1 MTTSTSTYPRPQ
13 GDLPLPLTFLPAPTR
28 RALIIGV
35 NKLAA
40 ARAFTFLDSSFGVVL
55 LGDRHEACDELRW
68 REEHGEVEFHAD
80 ADVSSDRWEDET
92 DVDAWIQL
100 ISSIDSVD
108 MVVVADTI
116 LTPNCSTPRP
126 LPSARSIFLACTRL
140 HLPINTTDHPAWS
153 TFTFPSVAKFPGKEP
168 GTRSNLQI
176 AVSTNGKGC
185 RLAGR
190 IRREVVGRLPRD
202 VGAAVDNVGILRA
215 RVRASSPGSGSV
227 RSGSCTRGRRQDNAA
242 ANVVRPPNGRTD
254 SGFLGDDD
262 DVSLFSG
269 SGPLNSPVPQLESPA
284 LSRTSSSKSLFHP
297 QVQLVTQMHQHHHQ
311 QQIQQQQ
318 QQQQPKQMNDQYPFP
333 SVPVALPI
341 SPAITA
347 KTAPSSASSTQMDEE
362 DHQLRRMR
370 WVSQISEYW
379 SIEYLAR
386 MGEEE
391 MARCLEMWTEGGEAD
406 RVDVSVPGHN
416 EGGARRQVDNE
427 TAPRGRSSTSGG
439 PDDVTPTGE
448 TGLELTPRHGLAID
462 APPRAPGPRR
472 GKILLL
478 GSGPGHPSLL
488 TVAAHQALLT
498 ATLILSDKLVPA
510 EILALIPKTT
520 TLHIAKKFPGNAE
533 GAQNEMMQLALEGAL
548 KGETVV
554 RLKQGD
560 PFVYGRGGEEVL
572 FFREHGFESVV
583 VPGISSS
590 IAGPLMMGIPV
601 TQRGVADSMVL
612 CTGVG
617 RKGKAVQLPGY
628 VRGRTLIVLMGVAR
642 IHQVL
647 QVLTNRSLNDDPV
660 ARETTGWRDGDA
672 FPPHLP
678 IAIIERASSHD
689 QRMVA
694 STLDKIEDA
703 LERSGEQR
711 PPGMM
716 IIGWAALALE
726 GEGEVTVLDDDEDTP
741 DLDARDKARVDRWL
755 GGKDYILKD
764 GLREEWAQFL
774 PPGAVTEV
782 Q

>member
-1 MTTSTSTYPRPQ
+1 MTTSTYPRPQ

-28 RALIIGV
+28 RALIVGV

-55 LGDRHEACDELRW
+55 LGDRREACDELVW
-68 REEHGEVEFHAD
+68 REGHGEVVFHT
-80 ADVSSDRWEDET
+80 DVDEDGDDETSRRWSEET
-92 DVDAWIQL
+92 DVEAWTRL

-116 LTPNCSTPRP
+116 LTPTSSSPRP
-126 LPSARSIFLACTRL
+126 LLSARSIFHACTRL
-140 HLPINTTDHPAWS
+140 HLPINTTDYPAWS

-168 GTRSNLQI
+168 GTKSNLQI

-190 IRREVVGRLPRD
+190 IRREVVGRLPKD

-215 RVRASSPGSGSV
+215 RVRARSPGSGST
-227 RSGSCTRGRRQDNAA
+227 RSGSCTRGKRQDGAA
-242 ANVVRPPNGRTD
+242 APTSRPVNGRTD

-269 SGPLNSPVPQLESPA
+269 SGPLNSPVPQLGSPA
-284 LSRTSSSKSLFHP
+284 LSRTSSTRSLFHP

-311 QQIQQQQ
+311 QQQ
-318 QQQQPKQMNDQYPFP
+318 KQTADSYPFP
-333 SVPVALPI
+333 SVLTPLPI

-347 KTAPSSASSTQMDEE
+347 KTAPSTASTTQMDEE

-391 MARCLEMWTEGGEAD
+391 MERCLEMWTEGGEAD
-406 RVDVSVPGHN
+406 RVDVGEMGQERTGSGVGTIN
-416 EGGARRQVDNE
+416 GSSD
-427 TAPRGRSSTSGG
+427 TSRGRTVGTG
-439 PDDVTPTGE
+439 AGAAGDDTTPTGE
-448 TGLELTPRHGLAID
+448 TGLQLTPRHGLALD
-462 APPRAPGPRR
+462 APPRPPAPRR

-647 QVLTNRSLNDDPV
+647 QVLTNTNLNDDPV

-741 DLDARDKARVDRWL
+741 DLEARDKARVERWL
-755 GGKDYILKD
+755 GGQDYILKD
-764 GLREEWAQFL
+764 GLRDEWAQFL

-782 Q
+782 E